1 MMHQVTHLKMS
12 GVDVFLYHW
21 IHSVFRPIYT
31 STSIF
36 LHQAA
41 PVNICKYMLLTEGH
55 EGIASSFLPSDTFF
69 SYLLSDLWLDT
80 FLTGWGIKT

>member
-1 MMHQVTHLKMS
+1 MYFCIS
-12 GVDVFLYHW
+12 GFTVCLDQFTPVQAY
-21 IHSVFRPIYT
+21 SYT
-31 STSIF
+31 RQRQSMG
-36 LHQAA
+36 
-41 PVNICKYMLLTEGH
+41 KYMLLTEGD